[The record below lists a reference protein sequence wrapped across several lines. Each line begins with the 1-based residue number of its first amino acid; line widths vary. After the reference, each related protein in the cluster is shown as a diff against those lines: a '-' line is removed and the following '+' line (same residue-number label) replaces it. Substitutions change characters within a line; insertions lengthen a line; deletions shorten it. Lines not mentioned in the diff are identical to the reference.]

1 MATVDR
7 VLPWRR
13 HAPAPAEEISPVLEA
28 YRAKHPRAP
37 VAQIVR
43 AYEVAAN
50 AHGHQ
55 YRRSG
60 EKYINHPISVAKVV
74 ADIGL
79 DDTTVA
85 AALLHDAV
93 EDTEITTAEI
103 EAQFGLE
110 VAQIVDGVTK
120 LERIRFDSREEQQA
134 ATMRKMLVAMAKD
147 LRVLIIKLADRLHNL
162 RTIAAMAPASQLRQ
176 AQETL
181 DIYAPLAHRLG
192 MQEIRQQLE
201 DLSFAALHP
210 KRYAEIDSL
219 VAMRTPQRDHYLAEV
234 VAEVQDRLSELKI
247 EAEVT
252 GRGKHLWSIY
262 EKMVVKGR
270 EFDDIFDLVGIRV
283 IVDSVKDCYAAL
295 GCIHG
300 AWRPVVGRFKDYIAM
315 PKFNLY
321 QSLHTT
327 VIGPG
332 GKPLEVQ
339 IRTREMHQRAE
350 WGVAAH
356 WAYKEGSPTDDL
368 AWLNRIMDWQAET
381 NDPDQFMENL
391 KTDLE
396 RDEVFVFTPKGRVVT
411 LPVGSTPIDFAYAV
425 HTEVGHAC
433 IGARVNGRLVPLDH
447 QLASGDTCEI
457 FTSKVDRSGPSRDW
471 LKIVQSPRARNKIRQ
486 WFSKERR
493 EDALESG
500 KEELIAG
507 LRREALPVQ
516 KIMTGDALAREAKT
530 MGYADLE
537 ALYRA
542 IGEHQVSGRSV
553 AQRIARGLRKG
564 EDDEV
569 LPTTARAHTRARRSE
584 GSTGIS
590 VEGLDDVLVRLSR
603 CCTPVPGD
611 EIIGFITRGRGVSVH
626 RADCANAVALVADQT
641 ARLLDVEWDADTHGT
656 LYRASVE
663 VKALDRSRLLRDV
676 SNALS
681 DHHVNIVAS
690 STHTGSDRVASMR
703 FEFELGDPSYLDAV
717 VRQIKSIDGVYDA
730 YRVVPGGLKPG

>member
-13 HAPAPAEEISPVLEA
+13 HAPAPAEEISPVVEA
-28 YRAKHPRAP
+28 YRSRHPKAP
-37 VAQIVR
+37 IATIVR
-43 AYEVAAN
+43 AYEVAAE
-50 AHGHQ
+50 AHEHQ
-55 YRRSG
+55 YRKSG

-93 EDTEITTAEI
+93 EDTEITTTEI
-103 EAQFGLE
+103 EEQFGAE

-162 RTIAAMAPASQLRQ
+162 RTIAAMSPEQQVRQ

-192 MQEIRQQLE
+192 MQEIKQQLE

-219 VAMRTPQRDHYLAEV
+219 VALRTPQRDHYLAEV
-234 VAEVQDRLSELKI
+234 VAEVQGRLAELKI

-262 EKMVVKGR
+262 EKMVLKGR

-300 AWRPVVGRFKDYIAM
+300 AWKPVVGRFKDYIAM

-327 VIGPG
+327 VISPG

-339 IRTREMHQRAE
+339 IRTREMHHRAE

-356 WAYKEGSPTDDL
+356 WAYKEGSPSDDL

-381 NDPDQFMENL
+381 DDPDQFMETL

-396 RDEVFVFTPKGRVVT
+396 RDEVFVFTPKGRVIT
-411 LPVGSTPIDFAYAV
+411 LPVDSTPIDFAYAV
-425 HTEVGHAC
+425 HTEIGHAC
-433 IGARVNGRLVPLDH
+433 IGARVNGRLVPLDYK
-447 QLASGDTCEI
+447 LTSGDTCEI
-457 FTSKVDRSGPSRDW
+457 FTSKVDRAGPSRDW

-493 EDALESG
+493 EDAIEAG
-500 KEELIAG
+500 KEELTAE
-507 LRREALPVQ
+507 LRREGLPVQ
-516 KIMTGDALAREAKT
+516 KIMGGDALAREAAHLK
-530 MGYADLE
+530 YADVE
-537 ALYRA
+537 ALIRA
-542 IGEHQVSGRSV
+542 VGEHQVSGRSV
-553 AQRIARGLRKG
+553 AQRIARALRKG

-569 LPTTARAHTRARRSE
+569 LPTSVLAPSRIRKGVRNV
-584 GSTGIS
+584 GIH
-590 VEGLDDVLVRLSR
+590 VEGLDDLLVRLSR

-611 EIIGFITRGRGVSVH
+611 EIMGFITRGRGVSVH
-626 RADCANAVALVADQT
+626 RADCANAVALMADQS
-641 ARLLDVEWDADTHGT
+641 ARLIEVEWDRDIQGA
-656 LYRASVE
+656 LFRASVE

-690 STHTGSDRVASMR
+690 SSHTGSDRVASMR
-703 FEFELGDPSYLDAV
+703 FEFEMADPSHLDAV
-717 VRQIKSIDGVYDA
+717 LRTIRSIDAVYDA
-730 YRVVPGGLKPG
+730 YRIVPGKGK